1 MAMAMI
7 VVMIEAM
14 IVTLVVAMSVMM
26 SVVIVLMVMRV
37 VMMGVVV
44 LTGTVLHAC
53 PGASAYGT
61 HQITSSSLMR
71 SSSPPVTLRR
81 ELAQHGQ

>member
-7 VVMIEAM
+7 VVMI
-14 IVTLVVAMSVMM
+14 VVMR
-26 SVVIVLMVMRV
+26 VVIVLMVMRV